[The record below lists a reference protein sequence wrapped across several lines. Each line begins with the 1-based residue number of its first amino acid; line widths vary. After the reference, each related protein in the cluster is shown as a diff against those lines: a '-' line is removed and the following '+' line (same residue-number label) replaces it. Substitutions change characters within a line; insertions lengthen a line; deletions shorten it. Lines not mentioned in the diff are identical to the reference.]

1 MLIRVEI
8 GIDAP
13 GIDALLRRTFGRD
26 AEAQLVH
33 DLREDGLIT
42 LGVVAT
48 DDEGQVIV
56 LPLPSARCSEELQ
69 WVGWPLAV
77 DERYRGQGIGRQLVY
92 EGLDSLNEF
101 GYAAVV
107 TLGDPDLYRRFG
119 FEPAARF
126 DLRCRWPDS
135 AEAFQVTVWRMT
147 RSKASTAW
155 SNTAT
160 TLILLIFSRVSKASS
175 PATRRSFS
183 RFVSCLMRYSSR
195 NARVFTNFVAKGQ
208 LQVAFAAQRL
218 RVSRLMLAKAARHIG
233 GDAGIKAIIRGSND
247 KETST
252 R

>member
-48 DDEGQVIV
+48 DDEGQVIGYV
-56 LPLPSARCSEELQ
+56 AFSPVAVEGEELQ
-69 WVGWPLAV
+69 WVGLAPLAV

-107 TLGDPDLYRRFG
+107 KLGDPDLYRRFG
-119 FEPAARF
+119 FESAARF

-135 AEAFQVTVWRMT
+135 AEAFQVHRLADDALDGVHGQ
-147 RSKASTAW
+147 
-155 SNTAT
+155 
-160 TLILLIFSRVSKASS
+160 VE
-175 PATRRSFS
+175 
-183 RFVSCLMRYSSR
+183 YSEHF
-195 NARVFTNFVAKGQ
+195 N
-208 LQVAFAAQRL
+208 RL
-218 RVSRLMLAKAARHIG
+218 
-233 GDAGIKAIIRGSND
+233 
-247 KETST
+247 
-252 R
+252 